1 MSDKIAPRLAN
12 KGFGM
17 LRVMVGIKKQ
27 VDILLDERIEKR
39 IERAEDIIR
48 EYRLGHVKG
57 AETLWK
63 HYVARYLQRN

>member
-1 MSDKIAPRLAN
+1 MSDKIAPRLDR

-27 VDILLDERIEKR
+27 VDAMRDHRIEKR

-48 EYRLGHVKG
+48 EYRLGHTKG

-63 HYVARYLQRN
+63 HYVSRYLQRT